1 MEVFQFEVKA
11 RAQKGTNA
19 SRRIRKQ
26 AIIPGV
32 LYGSGNSL
40 PLELDLKEFKKI
52 AKKVH
57 GGHAIINLAIK
68 KQDGE
73 IEKTT
78 LLKDIQYD
86 IVSDSIIHVDFQEI
100 SLDKELVTT
109 VPIEL
114 VGIPAGVKEGGVL
127 EQVIRNLEIRALP
140 LKVPGKFTLDV
151 SGLTIGHSITVSNIT
166 PIEGVTILT
175 SKDKTAAT
183 LLAPSKEEVKAATEV
198 EAAAAAAKAEPEVI
212 GKKEKEGEE
221 KEGEEKEAGKK
232 DAGKKEDKKKE
243 EKKK

>member
-1 MEVFQFEVKA
+1 MEIFQFEVKK

-26 AIIPGV
+26 AIVPGV
-32 LYGSGNSL
+32 LYGSGNSM
-40 PLELDLKEFKKI
+40 PLEFDLKEFKRI

-57 GGHAIINLAIK
+57 GGHAIINLVIK
-68 KQDGE
+68 ENDEE
-73 IEKTT
+73 IKKTT

-86 IVSDSIIHVDFQEI
+86 IVSDVIIHVDFQEI
-100 SLDKELVTT
+100 SLDKEIVTT

-127 EQVIRNLEIRALP
+127 EQVLRNLEIKALP
-140 LKVPGKFTLDV
+140 LKVPEKFTLDV
-151 SGLTIGHSITVSNIT
+151 TSLTIGHSITVNSVT

-183 LLAPSKEEVKAATEV
+183 LLVPTKEEVKTATEEETAAATS
-198 EAAAAAAKAEPEVI
+198 KAEPEVI
-212 GKKEKEGEE
+212 SKKEKEGEE
-221 KEGEEKEAGKK
+221 KEA
-232 DAGKKEDKKKE
+232 DAGKKE